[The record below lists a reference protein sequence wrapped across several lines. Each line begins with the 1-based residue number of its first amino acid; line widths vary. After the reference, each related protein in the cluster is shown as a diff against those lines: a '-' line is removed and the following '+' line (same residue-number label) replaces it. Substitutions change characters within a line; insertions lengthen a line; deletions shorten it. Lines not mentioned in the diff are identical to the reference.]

1 MSLSSMA
8 KPLVRRAARQF
19 TRHGRIG
26 YPLSVLR
33 KLGGVHPRTCTIC
46 SFEGRFR
53 AFGDPPRWD
62 AQCPSC
68 GSLERHRLL
77 ALMLNQRHGLVE
89 GRVIHFAPEPAI
101 RDLVR
106 PHASQYQSADLFMR
120 GCDLAL
126 DLEKLNLEDE
136 SVDVFIASHVLE
148 HVDDAKALSEL
159 HRCLKQDGVAIIM
172 VPIVE
177 GWSQT
182 YENSAIQSD
191 AERTLHFGQ
200 FDHVRYYGSDLRDR
214 IRAARFDLQEFS
226 ASPQECIK
234 FGLMPGEIIFLARRR
249 S

>member
-1 MSLSSMA
+1 MLDK
-8 KPLVRRAARQF
+8 KPGVVR
-19 TRHGRIG
+19 
-26 YPLSVLR
+26 
-33 KLGGVHPRTCTIC
+33 
-46 SFEGRFR
+46 
-53 AFGDPPRWD
+53 
-62 AQCPSC
+62 
-68 GSLERHRLL
+68 
-77 ALMLNQRHGLVE
+77 

-126 DLEKLNLEDE
+126 NLEDLDLDDE

-159 HRCLKQDGVAIIM
+159 HRSLKPGGVAIIM
-172 VPIVE
+172 VPIIE

-182 YENSAIQSD
+182 YENAAIQSD

-214 IRAARFDLQEFS
+214 IRAAGFDLEEFS
-226 ASPQECIK
+226 GSPEDCIK
-234 FGLMPGEIIFLARRR
+234 FGLMPGEIIFLAQRR